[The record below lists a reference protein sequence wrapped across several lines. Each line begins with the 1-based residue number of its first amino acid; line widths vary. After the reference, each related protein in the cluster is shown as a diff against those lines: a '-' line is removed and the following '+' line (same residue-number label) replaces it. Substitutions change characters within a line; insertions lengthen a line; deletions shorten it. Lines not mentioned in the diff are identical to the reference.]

1 MDGILLA
8 EHLIKSIKER
18 RERISEMLTGGT
30 VKNIE
35 EYKQMVGNIESL
47 DYIGQE
53 LREILE
59 KSELVKDMEDNL
71 VSIKEAYVKPEE
83 KVLDPSK
90 LDGNSLSRMPEPTGW
105 RMLILPYRGKGKTE
119 GGVLLPDAVV
129 DRESVATVCGYV
141 LKTGPLAYKD
151 KDKFPG
157 GAWCKERDWVIF
169 GRYAGA
175 RFRIDG
181 GEVRILNDD
190 EIIAV
195 IQDPEDILH
204 F

>member
-1 MDGILLA
+1 M
-8 EHLIKSIKER
+8 S
-18 RERISEMLTGGT
+18 
-30 VKNIE
+30 N
-35 EYKQMVGNIESL
+35 
-47 DYIGQE
+47 
-53 LREILE
+53 
-59 KSELVKDMEDNL
+59 KSELPETDNL
-71 VSIKEAYVKPEE
+71 VSLESAYVKPQE

-90 LDGNSLSRMPEPTGW
+90 VDVDTFERLPNPTGW
-105 RMLILPYRGKGKTE
+105 RLLILPYRGKGKTE

-141 LKTGPLAYKD
+141 LKAGPLAYQD
-151 KDKFPG
+151 KEKFPS
-157 GAWCKERDWVIF
+157 GAWCKEKDWVIF

-175 RFRIDG
+175 RFKIDG

-190 EIIAV
+190 EVIAV